1 MAACSDH
8 KEILVLDA
16 HGALTPEERT
26 ALERHLAVCDDCR
39 HERERLCALIRTAQE
54 TLSVPALTAAEEQ
67 FLSAR
72 VQRSLRTARPHDRPA
87 RLGWWLAPA
96 FAACMVLFVAGW
108 FGLKNFG
115 PDTAAITTK
124 RVPEKVV
131 SNNKKLPENAGNIAA
146 ITPERAS
153 GAQVTSNNNELPEDP
168 GTDTAAIAPDPTP
181 EEIIRSNKELLENM
195 DLLQDMES
203 LEQLVNL
210 LDKQEQD
217 TSLRERGDNADRFRA
232 NV

>member
-1 MAACSDH
+1 MGACSDH
-8 KEILVLDA
+8 KKILVLDA

-26 ALERHLAVCDDCR
+26 ALEQHLAVCDDCR
-39 HERERLCALIRTAQE
+39 HKRERLGALLLSAKE
-54 TLSVPALTAAEEQ
+54 TLSVPGLTAAEEQ
-67 FLSAR
+67 FLSAQ
-72 VQRSLRTARPHDRPA
+72 VQRSLRTAEPQARPA

-96 FAACMVLFVAGW
+96 FAACMVLLVAGW

-115 PDTAAITTK
+115 SDTVAINTT
-124 RVPEKVV
+124 RAPEKVV

-146 ITPERAS
+146 IK
-153 GAQVTSNNNELPEDP
+153 AQRVPDVQVIINNNELLEEP
-168 GTDTAAIAPDPTP
+168 GTDTAAITPEPTP
-181 EEIIRSNKELLENM
+181 EEIIRTNKELLENM

-217 TSLRERGDNADRFRA
+217 TSVRERGDNADRFRA
-232 NV
+232 NA